1 MNLSLRKKF
10 GLLAALTGGLFLII
24 SIIGFY
30 TSYTNLSSTLERELV
45 EVVDEQGLA
54 MDEWLAKKAV
64 SAEYLG
70 NLLGNVGDL
79 EKIKASPELLSLTSS
94 DKEILDVTIGL
105 EDKYL
110 YGYKAGDFTGK
121 IDPTVRAWYN
131 DAKTKNALTFTA
143 AYIDGFTNQLIVSA
157 VAPIKAKD
165 GKYLGTTCIDIDLA
179 LLNDAAKSVKFNGEG
194 DSVAFEPSGHILAA
208 TKNYGVDDANKIH
221 GLSEHMS
228 EIFANK
234 SGYIELPA
242 DENSEARIFA
252 YTTLKTSG
260 WIVGIVDEESVIFA
274 SLKNLAVTYGV
285 LLIGGLVLMIMACI
299 ALSRSITKPV
309 EKLHANVLEVAKG
322 NLTVQDLIISS
333 GDEIGD
339 LSKAFNDMKH
349 SIKNL
354 ITKMSGTSTQTAASS
369 EELTAN
375 AQSSAETVEKISAN
389 VTEVGGNME
398 KQLGDI
404 NLARK
409 NLDVVFSDIGI
420 MSEKTKVIT
429 ETSNDTADA
438 ALKGSN
444 LMSTAVTKMSDIEKS
459 VSASAR
465 VVEQLGENSKQI
477 GQIVEAI
484 AAISEQT
491 NLLALNAAIE
501 AARAGEHGKGFAV
514 VAEEVRK
521 LAAQSAES
529 AEQIKNRI
537 GSIQD
542 DTEDAVKAMETGT
555 RDVKAGTA
563 AIHEVGEQFK
573 RILKLV
579 DNIKEQMVGIGT
591 SMKTVSDGASGIVA
605 ALESIDTISKKN
617 SDYANAISAEMQN
630 QLASNEEIAAA
641 SNALAQLAMETQEEI
656 NKFKI

>member
-1 MNLSLRKKF
+1 M
-10 GLLAALTGGLFLII
+10 LAALTGGLFLII
-24 SIIGFY
+24 SVIGFY
-30 TSYTNLSSTLERELV
+30 TAYTNLSATLERELV
-45 EVVDEQGLA
+45 EVVDEQGLV

-70 NLLGNVGDL
+70 NLLGNIGDL
-79 EKIKASPELLSLTSS
+79 EKIKADPELLSLTSS

-110 YGYKAGDFTGK
+110 YGYKAGNFTGK

-131 DAKTKNALTFTA
+131 DAKNNNALTFTA
-143 AYIDGFTNQLIVSA
+143 AYVDGFTNQLIVSA
-157 VAPIKAKD
+157 VAPIKSKD

-179 LLNDAAKSVKFNGEG
+179 LLNQEAKNIKFDGEG
-194 DSVAFEPSGHILAA
+194 DSIIFEPGGHILAA
-208 TKNYGVDDANKIH
+208 TKDYGVDDANKVK
-221 GLSEHMS
+221 GLSEHLN
-228 EIFANK
+228 EIFKNK

-260 WIVGIVDEESVIFA
+260 WIVGIVDDEAVIFA
-274 SLKNLAVTYGV
+274 SLRNLAVTYAA
-285 LLIGGLVLMIMACI
+285 LLVVGLILMILACVN
-299 ALSRSITKPV
+299 LSRSITKPI
-309 EKLHANVLEVAKG
+309 EKLHGNVLELSKG

-333 GDEIGD
+333 GDEIGE
-339 LSKAFNDMKH
+339 LSTAFNNMKH
-349 SIKNL
+349 NIRGL
-354 ITKMSGTSTQTAASS
+354 IAKMVNTSTQTAASS
-369 EELTAN
+369 QELTAN

-389 VTEVGGNME
+389 VTEVGGNMQ
-398 KQLGDI
+398 KQLDDI

-409 NLDVVFSDIGI
+409 NVDVVFSDIEI

-429 ETSNDTADA
+429 ETTNDTLEA
-438 ALKGSN
+438 ALKDSN
-444 LMSTAVTKMSDIEKS
+444 LMVTATKKMSDIERS
-459 VSASAR
+459 VSASAK

-529 AEQIKNRI
+529 AEQIKDRI
-537 GSIQD
+537 GSIQN
-542 DTEDAVKAMETGT
+542 DTNDAVKAMETGT
-555 RDVKAGTA
+555 KDVKAGTE

-579 DNIKEQMVGIGT
+579 DNIKAQMVGIGT
-591 SMKTVSDGASGIVA
+591 SMKTVSDGAGQIVTA
-605 ALESIDTISKKN
+605 IESIETISTQN